1 MMRKVKL
8 ISVRI
13 KDTLK
18 AGLVSQLH
26 GRIFLARE
34 RAPGVYRV
42 NDGTYDFNVTEVDL
56 ENEEWVEQVHEEA
69 PEWL

>member
-1 MMRKVKL
+1 MQKIKVV
-8 ISVRI
+8 SNRI
-13 KDTLK
+13 KDAIK
-18 AGLVSQLH
+18 AGLGRGLL

-56 ENEEWVEQVHEEA
+56 ENEEWVEQVHEES
-69 PEWL
+69 PKWL

>member
-1 MMRKVKL
+1 VRKVKL
-8 ISVRI
+8 VSVRI

-18 AGLVSQLH
+18 AGLGRELL

-69 PEWL
+69 PKWL

>member
-1 MMRKVKL
+1 M
-8 ISVRI
+8 ISIRI

-18 AGLVSQLH
+18 AGLGRELL

-56 ENEEWVEQVHEEA
+56 KNEDWVEQVHEEA
-69 PEWL
+69 PKWL

>member
-1 MMRKVKL
+1 MQKIKL
-8 ISVRI
+8 ISIRI

-18 AGLVSQLH
+18 AGLGRELL

-42 NDGTYDFNVTEVDL
+42 NDGTYDFNVTEVEL
-56 ENEEWVEQVHEEA
+56 ENEEWVEEIKEEA
-69 PEWL
+69 PKWL